1 MIFVVVFHSPNYDDF
16 HFYKTWKCEKCLN
29 DQTTHKIKHFAKEF
43 QQTLNKIQPHC
54 NTYTGIKARIEQV
67 TALNH

>member
-1 MIFVVVFHSPNYDDF
+1 MIKQHTKSN
-16 HFYKTWKCEKCLN
+16 T
-29 DQTTHKIKHFAKEF
+29 FAKEF

-67 TALNH
+67 TALTTEMCTSVNNKVKSPEDIYAL